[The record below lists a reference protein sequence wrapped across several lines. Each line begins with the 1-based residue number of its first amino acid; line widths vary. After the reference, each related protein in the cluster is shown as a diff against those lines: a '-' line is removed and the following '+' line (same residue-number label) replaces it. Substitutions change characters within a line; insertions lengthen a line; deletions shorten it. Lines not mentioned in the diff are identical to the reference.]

1 MDLPGYLPHLPFG
14 ILKRCRIP
22 RDLEEVTS
30 VGVEA
35 SAREGRTTRA
45 AVDRIWHS
53 VEALYRT
60 GVYPA
65 VQICVLR
72 HGVPVLH
79 RTLGHRFGNGPNDAR
94 DAKKELATPD
104 TPFLLYSA
112 SKAITAMVVHKLDE
126 QRKLHLED
134 RVSDYVPE
142 FNVSGKR
149 FITIRQVLS
158 HRAGIPNLP
167 PGALDLDLLPDSKK
181 VVKLLAEQPHT
192 GRPGDALAYHAVSGG
207 FVLAEVVRQA
217 TGKTIDQIL
226 DREIA
231 KPLKLRW
238 LRYGLPESKLDAVAR
253 DEVTGPPVPPPLAM
267 ALRRAL
273 GVPIERVVE
282 LARDPRFLTGVIPSA
297 NVVSTAYELARFFE
311 CLRCGGELD
320 GVRIFDERT
329 VNHATAEQ
337 SYREIDLTLFLPLR
351 YGNGL
356 MLGDRPVGLFG
367 QNTPHAFGHLGFTN
381 IFAWADPDRQLSV
394 SLLTSGKP
402 VVSTHVVRLFQ
413 FLYEMNAAFP
423 FRPRP
428 VRHTRPR

>member
-1 MDLPGYLPHLPFG
+1 MDLPGYLPRLPLG
-14 ILKRCRIP
+14 ILRRCRIP

-30 VGVEA
+30 VGLEA
-35 SAREGRTTRA
+35 SPRDGRTTRA

-53 VEALYRT
+53 VQALYRT

-79 RTLGHRFGNGPNDAR
+79 RSLGHRIGNGPRDAR
-94 DAKKELATPD
+94 DAEKELATPE

-112 SKAITAMVVHKLDE
+112 SKAITAMVIHKLDE
-126 QRKLHLED
+126 QGKLHLED

-142 FNVSGKR
+142 FNLSGKR

-167 PGALDLDLLPDSKK
+167 PDAIDLDLLPHSKK
-181 VVKLLAEQPHT
+181 VVRLLAEQPHT

-207 FVLAEVVRQA
+207 FVLAEVIRQA
-217 TGKTIDQIL
+217 TGDPIEDIL
-226 DREIA
+226 EREIA
-231 KPLKLRW
+231 APLKLRW
-238 LRYGLPESKLDAVAR
+238 LSYGVPKSQLDAVAR
-253 DEVTGPPVPPPLAM
+253 DEATGPPVPPPLST

-273 GVPIERVVE
+273 GVSIDEVVE

-297 NVVSTAYELARFFE
+297 NVVSTSYDLARFFE

-320 GVRIFDERT
+320 GIRVFDERT

-337 SYREIDLTLFLPLR
+337 SYREIDLTLFMPLR

-367 QNTPHAFGHLGFTN
+367 PNTPHAFGHLGFTN
-381 IFAWADPDRQLSV
+381 IFSWADPDRQMSV
-394 SLLTSGKP
+394 ALLTSGKP
-402 VVSTHVVRLFQ
+402 VVSSHVVRLFQ
-413 FLYEMNAAFP
+413 FLLEVNRAFP

-428 VRHTRPR
+428 IRGTRTR

>member
-1 MDLPGYLPHLPFG
+1 MDLPGYLPRLPFG
-14 ILKRCRIP
+14 FLQRCRIP
-22 RDLEEVTS
+22 HDLDEVTT
-30 VGVEA
+30 VGLEA
-35 SAREGRTTRA
+35 SPRDGRTTRA

-53 VEALYRT
+53 VQALYRT

-79 RTLGHRFGNGPNDAR
+79 RSLGHRIGNGPRDPR
-94 DAKKELATPD
+94 DAEKELATTE

-112 SKAITAMVVHKLDE
+112 SKAVTAMVVHKLDE
-126 QRKLHLED
+126 QQKLHLED

-167 PGALDLDLLPDSKK
+167 PNAIDLDLLPHSKK
-181 VVKLLAEQPHT
+181 VVRLLAEQPHT

-207 FVLAEVVRQA
+207 FVLSEVVRRA
-217 TGKTIDQIL
+217 TGKSIDEVL

-231 KPLKLRW
+231 KPLKFRW
-238 LRYGLPESKLDAVAR
+238 MRYGVPKSQLDAVAR
-253 DEVTGPPVPPPLAM
+253 DEMTGPPVPPPLST

-273 GVPIERVVE
+273 GVPIEEVVE

-297 NVVSTAYELARFFE
+297 NVVANSYELARFFE

-320 GVRIFDERT
+320 GVRVFDERT

-337 SYREIDLTLFLPLR
+337 SYREIDLTLFVPLR

-381 IFAWADPDRQLSV
+381 IFSWGDPDRQLSV
-394 SLLTSGKP
+394 ALLTSGKP
-402 VVSTHVVRLFQ
+402 VVSTHVVRLVQ
-413 FLYEMNAAFP
+413 FLMEVNRAFP

-428 VRHTRPR
+428 VRSTRTR